1 MEDVARQI
9 LGYFVRNPNTVDT
22 LDGIARWRLLEAMVR
37 QSVEDTAKGVQV
49 LVQQGFLD
57 EEEVPGMAPLFRL
70 NPEKREEAEKALTA
84 GDLPWSNENGVVRE
98 PVHNSESPAGPTEP
112 KLAPPKTPPKT
123 PTQ

>member
-84 GDLPWSNENGVVRE
+84 GDLPWSNENQNE
-98 PVHNSESPAGPTEP
+98 
-112 KLAPPKTPPKT
+112 
-123 PTQ
+123 

>member
-70 NPEKREEAEKALTA
+70 IATTCASSVVLKSRSPSTPKPRLT
-84 GDLPWSNENGVVRE
+84 
-98 PVHNSESPAGPTEP
+98 SPQHAIR
-112 KLAPPKTPPKT
+112 PPGRSRR
-123 PTQ
+123 